1 MNWNTGMPTQQPSP
15 SPADT
20 DWMAALLN
28 NGPFGQN
35 DGTRNPNH
43 NTMSNAHASGS
54 GSGSGVGSGHSYGFN
69 NGQQTLCEDM
79 GNSWTPLFGSP
90 KSTEAFSDQ
99 WGGALIQM
107 GGQVA
112 GPVRDDFFS

>member
-1 MNWNTGMPTQQPSP
+1 M
-15 SPADT
+15 
-20 DWMAALLN
+20 
-28 NGPFGQN
+28 GQLH
-35 DGTRNPNH
+35 GYH
-43 NTMSNAHASGS
+43 
-54 GSGSGVGSGHSYGFN
+54 
-69 NGQQTLCEDM
+69 NGQQTLSEDM